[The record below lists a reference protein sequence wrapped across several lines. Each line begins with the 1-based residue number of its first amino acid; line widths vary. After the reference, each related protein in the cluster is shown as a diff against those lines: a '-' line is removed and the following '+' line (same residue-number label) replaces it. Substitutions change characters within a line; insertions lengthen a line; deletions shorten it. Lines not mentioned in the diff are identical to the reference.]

1 MAGLFPLVPS
11 PSTELGRLR
20 VLSSSAGIRVSP
32 LQLGAMSLGSAWS
45 QATGSISKEEVFK
58 LLDAFV
64 EAGGNFI
71 DLANNYQNEDS
82 EKWIGEWMA
91 ERQNRDK
98 MVIATKYTMDYAS
111 YRLGGPGTAPNH
123 SGNHKRSMYM
133 SIRDS
138 LTKLQTDY
146 IDILYLHCWDHT
158 TSIKEIMD
166 SMHFLVAERKVLYLG
181 VSDTPAWI
189 VSAANVY
196 ANDNGKTPFSI
207 YQGRWN
213 VLDRDFER
221 DIIPMARHF
230 GMALAP
236 FSVLGGGRL
245 QSASQL
251 RERKEKLRGAPEL
264 TEEETLMSEKLLK
277 VAEEHGIESVT
288 AVALAYVMHKA
299 PNVYPIIGCRK
310 VEQLKDNI
318 QALSIHLTDEQIAS
332 LESVKK
338 FDLGFPL
345 GFIGEDPN
353 VTGHNWLHSTWA
365 NLVFPAAKKH

>member
-1 MAGLFPLVPS
+1 MAGFFQPVPE
-11 PSTELGRLR
+11 PSIDLGQLR
-20 VLSSSAGIRVSP
+20 ILSSSAGIRVSP

-45 QATGSISKEEVFK
+45 QATGPISKEEVFK

-82 EKWIGEWMA
+82 EKWIGEWMS

-123 SGNHKRSMYM
+123 TGNHKRSMYM
-133 SIRDS
+133 SLRDS
-138 LTKLQTDY
+138 LAKLQTDY
-146 IDILYLHCWDHT
+146 IDILYLHCWDYT
-158 TSIKEIMD
+158 TSVKEIMD

-181 VSDTPAWI
+181 VSDTPAWV

-196 ANDNGKTPFSI
+196 AEEQGKTPFSI
-207 YQGRWN
+207 YQGRWS
-213 VLDRDFER
+213 VLERDFER
-221 DIIPMARHF
+221 DIIPMARSF

-236 FSVLGGGRL
+236 FGVLGGDRL
-245 QSASQL
+245 QSAKQL
-251 RERKEKLRGAPEL
+251 RERKDNVRGGSDL
-264 TEEETLMSEKLLK
+264 TEEETLMSEALLK
-277 VAEEHGIESVT
+277 VAEQHGIESVT

-299 PNVYPIIGCRK
+299 PNVYPIIGGRK
-310 VEQLKDNI
+310 VDQLKDNI
-318 QALSIHLTDEQIAS
+318 QALSISLTKEQIAT

-365 NLVFPAAKKH
+365 NVAFPSAMKH

>member
-1 MAGLFPLVPS
+1 MANFFQAVPS
-11 PSTELGRLR
+11 PATELGRLR
-20 VLSSSAGIRVSP
+20 ILSSTAGIRVSP

-45 QATGSISKEEVFK
+45 AATGTITKEEVFRI
-58 LLDAFV
+58 LDAYV

-91 ERQNRDK
+91 ERKTRDK

-111 YRLGGPGTAPNH
+111 YRLGGPGSAPNH
-123 SGNHKRSMYM
+123 TGNHKRAMYL
-133 SIRDS
+133 SLRDS
-138 LTKLQTDY
+138 LAKLQTDY

-196 ANDNGKTPFSI
+196 ADERGKTPFSI

-221 DIIPMARHF
+221 EIIPMARQF

-245 QSASQL
+245 KSASQL
-251 RERKEKLRGAPEL
+251 RDRKEKLRGAPGL
-264 TEEETLMSEKLLK
+264 TEEETLMSERLFK
-277 VAEEHGIESVT
+277 VAQEHGIESVT
-288 AVALAYVMHKA
+288 AIALAYVMHKA

-310 VEQLKDNI
+310 VEQLEDNI
-318 QALSIHLTDEQIAS
+318 QALSIRLTEKQIAS

-345 GFIGEDPN
+345 NFIGEDPN

-365 NLVFPAAKKH
+365 NIAFQADKKH